1 MKDLV
6 ISKMTLSDLN
16 EISEIL
22 TTDFDDFW
30 NANILETELKNSF
43 SRYIVAKID
52 DEIVGF
58 AGVIDT
64 IDQFEITNIVVKK
77 SFRKQ
82 GIGNKLL
89 EVLINMA
96 NNNNKKEIILEV
108 NNKNL
113 AAIKLYEKNGFKNIG
128 IRKKYYNNE
137 EDANIMTLK
146 LK

>member
-1 MKDLV
+1 MKDSIV
-6 ISKMTLSDLN
+6 EDMTLSDFS
-16 EISEIL
+16 EISNIL
-22 TTDFDDFW
+22 TTEFDDFW
-30 NANILETELKNSF
+30 NSNILETELKNPF
-43 SRYIVAKID
+43 SKYMVAKID
-52 DEIVGF
+52 NEIVGF

-64 IDQFEITNIVVKK
+64 VDQLEITNIVVRK
-77 SFRKQ
+77 SYRKH

-96 NNNNKKEIILEV
+96 MESNKNEIILEV

-137 EDANIMTLK
+137 DDANIMALRIK
-146 LK
+146 